1 MTEAE
6 NILHINDV
14 IKRTYLINNSSI
26 VPDSIDARFLVEILT
41 IYMEYDR
48 KIYIIVK
55 EQNSNI
61 FGSEEYNLCEAK
73 LSEILDERDNKI
85 KRIFKI
91 WVDTEIIDIYT
102 AFKVRKM
109 SEDSI
114 THAPFVALLRNL
126 RNMLDAFIG
135 NCLDREMRSH
145 LSSFREI
152 YKIIGYGIKS
162 YEAYTDQVIYEK
174 FNV

>member
-6 NILHINDV
+6 NLLNIKDV
-14 IKRTYLINNSSI
+14 INRTYLCNNNSI

-41 IYMEYDR
+41 IYMEYDTR
-48 KIYIIVK
+48 IYIVL
-55 EQNSNI
+55 EDQNSNP

-73 LSEILDERDNKI
+73 LYEVLDERDNKI
-85 KRIFKI
+85 KCIFKI

-109 SEDSI
+109 PEDSI
-114 THAPFVALLRNL
+114 KHAPFVALLENL
-126 RNMLDAFIG
+126 RNMLNACYI
-135 NCLDREMRSH
+135 NCVDSKMRGY

-152 YKIIGYGIKS
+152 YKIIGYDTNS
-162 YEAYTDQVIYEK
+162 YENYTDQVIYEK
-174 FNV
+174 FNA